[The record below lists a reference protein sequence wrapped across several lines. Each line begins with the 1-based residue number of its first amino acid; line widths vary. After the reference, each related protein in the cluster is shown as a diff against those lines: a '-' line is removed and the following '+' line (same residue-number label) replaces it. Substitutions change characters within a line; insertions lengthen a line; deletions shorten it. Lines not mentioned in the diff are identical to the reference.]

1 MSFELVLGDLGD
13 GAGRAGLLAGAAG
26 DAGVGVDDL
35 GVLVAELQ
43 DAGGAGVNANA
54 AGDALVS
61 IDYGVSHDRS
71 LLQKSHSNVNPSCWS
86 SKKVNLGNLSS
97 CSFR

>member
-26 DAGVGVDDL
+26 DAGVSVDDL

-54 AGDALVS
+54 AVDALVGT
-61 IDYGVSHDRS
+61 DDGVRHDALHSLLAIARARS
-71 LLQKSHSNVNPSCWS
+71 LQGRPERS
-86 SKKVNLGNLSS
+86 SL
-97 CSFR
+97 